1 MKKRIYILLP
11 LLLIMFIMS
20 VDRVVAE
27 EWDPNGG
34 TTNTDGNF
42 GGCSGISCFN
52 DDEKMYG
59 MRVSMVDSNGNVAA
73 NTKVINFWS
82 DFALDIS
89 SKYKTFTVD
98 NKKIDIYYFSF
109 SNNTRGQNIEN
120 YVIPG
125 LIPKSWYNSF
135 LPNPVFAY
143 EDVLKDLSGQ
153 TNKGYGNVD
162 LLKIM
167 ISLLLRTSTDV
178 NEINWNDYNQYY
190 VKFEPLM
197 VESFWGT
204 MYYGNRY
211 TIQGTVREVFDEIN
225 KIYNDK
231 SLCNQG
237 GTPPAGFHEVWNPYL
252 NALFLQ
258 EDVFG
263 KNNVDGIT
271 FAPASDCPLYLYYDR
286 NDVVKNWAE
295 NYYFNSFIDCNGMRG
310 DAFYGKYG
318 YGLGVIKI
326 SEVPDLTTDETPSNS
341 KLTIY
346 KYKGN
351 PNDGAKSNFLGS
363 VNFVIKKCK
372 EGRSCDNPSDD
383 NDWDETYNRKKSLEG
398 AEGEYVIS
406 SEFDAGTYVIKE
418 IDPETSDVYYEF
430 NGGTASENLKGQW
443 YRFELTEGNEYILNV
458 YNVDVKEKSCEEE
471 VKNIFNKISVPTQRR
486 YYLYKLYK
494 EERFKDYN
502 GLVAFDEYENIIN
515 NFDDISNEDA
525 SNMCSQKSET
535 YKPPLKCSGEIKL
548 GTRINDDNIYSNTKF
563 LRYIINN
570 EKSISVGLEDIDCA
584 VSFKVTTNFQENN
597 EPVETGTLLW
607 SDDPGKFEAELTCYG
622 ITRKNYTVENLNKY
636 WIDINNGGKKIGSFN
651 GIVSDNLLPKFS
663 MTIRTPVR
671 SEKEITLN
679 TTGIINNTK
688 LVETEINNIEID
700 GEIYQEVK
708 FTVSLTDP
716 EDGNIMKYDKLCYP
730 VDGEIGGTCDYRPDD
745 DSGNGTPGF
754 AISFEEEFMKGQK
767 EKNGKGTLEL
777 LYNDETYEK
786 ECDYYI
792 TPGPITTHEE
802 NSYEYNFEVRTID
815 TNNPFPGING
825 KDGEG
830 RTVGSNW
837 CTYYYIGKD
846 IDGIKV
852 GDIDVNGKITTKDAQ
867 QLNVNINKGSY
878 DDVVKYADFNGD
890 GITNNDDSIILQRYV
905 GKLEKDF
912 NCKNQGYL
920 IQKYIKDRPNSNST
934 EAPMYTFTLKSNDI
948 KEIRAYNKD
957 HNYNSFVPDK
967 NNKLLSQFI
976 TDALNGTLTTNSLDY
991 GREYTCKD
999 NRGNEGC

>member
-1 MKKRIYILLP
+1 M
-11 LLLIMFIMS
+11 LIMG

-167 ISLLLRTSTDV
+167 ISLLFRTSTDV

-372 EGRSCDNPSDD
+372 EGRSCNPSDD
-383 NDWDETYNRKKSLEG
+383 NDWDVKYNRKKSLVG

-406 SEFDAGTYVIKE
+406 RKFDAGTYVIKE
-418 IDPETSDVYYEF
+418 TYPDTSEVYYEF
-430 NGGTASENLKGQW
+430 NGGTASNNLKDQW
-443 YRFELTEGNEYILNV
+443 YQFELTEGNEYILNV
-458 YNVDVKEKSCEEE
+458 YNVNVKEKSCEEE
-471 VKNIFNKISVPTQRR
+471 VKNIFTKTSVPTQRR
-486 YYLYKLYK
+486 YYLYKLYE

-515 NFDDISNEDA
+515 NSGAISNEDA
-525 SNMCSQKSET
+525 LNMCSQKSET
-535 YKPPLKCSGEIKL
+535 YNPPLKCSGEIDL
-548 GTRINDDNIYSNTKF
+548 GTRINDDKIYSNTNF
-563 LRYIINN
+563 FRYGLFIIT
-570 EKSISVGLEDIDCA
+570 S
-584 VSFKVTTNFQENN
+584 
-597 EPVETGTLLW
+597 
-607 SDDPGKFEAELTCYG
+607 
-622 ITRKNYTVENLNKY
+622 
-636 WIDINNGGKKIGSFN
+636 
-651 GIVSDNLLPKFS
+651 
-663 MTIRTPVR
+663 
-671 SEKEITLN
+671 
-679 TTGIINNTK
+679 
-688 LVETEINNIEID
+688 
-700 GEIYQEVK
+700 
-708 FTVSLTDP
+708 
-716 EDGNIMKYDKLCYP
+716 
-730 VDGEIGGTCDYRPDD
+730 
-745 DSGNGTPGF
+745 
-754 AISFEEEFMKGQK
+754 
-767 EKNGKGTLEL
+767 
-777 LYNDETYEK
+777 
-786 ECDYYI
+786 
-792 TPGPITTHEE
+792 
-802 NSYEYNFEVRTID
+802 
-815 TNNPFPGING
+815 
-825 KDGEG
+825 
-830 RTVGSNW
+830 SN
-837 CTYYYIGKD
+837 
-846 IDGIKV
+846 
-852 GDIDVNGKITTKDAQ
+852 
-867 QLNVNINKGSY
+867 
-878 DDVVKYADFNGD
+878 
-890 GITNNDDSIILQRYV
+890 
-905 GKLEKDF
+905 
-912 NCKNQGYL
+912 
-920 IQKYIKDRPNSNST
+920 
-934 EAPMYTFTLKSNDI
+934 
-948 KEIRAYNKD
+948 
-957 HNYNSFVPDK
+957 
-967 NNKLLSQFI
+967 
-976 TDALNGTLTTNSLDY
+976 
-991 GREYTCKD
+991 
-999 NRGNEGC
+999 

>member
-11 LLLIMFIMS
+11 LLLIMLIMG
-20 VDRVVAE
+20 VDRVGAE

-73 NTKVINFWS
+73 NTKAINFWS

-167 ISLLLRTSTDV
+167 ISLLFRTSTDV

-197 VESFWGT
+197 IESFWGT

-318 YGLGVIKI
+318 YALGVITLKDKI
-326 SEVPDLTTDETPSNS
+326 KDTEPRMNQLKINKYEGIPSDNNNRFNGSAKFRIDKCTDDTSCEVDDENHWENIINREKADWS
-341 KLTIY
+341 KELTI
-346 KYKGN
+346 
-351 PNDGAKSNFLGS
+351 
-363 VNFVIKKCK
+363 
-372 EGRSCDNPSDD
+372 
-383 NDWDETYNRKKSLEG
+383 
-398 AEGEYVIS
+398 
-406 SEFDAGTYVIKE
+406 
-418 IDPETSDVYYEF
+418 TSTD
-430 NGGTASENLKGQW
+430 
-443 YRFELTEGNEYILNV
+443 LTEGTEYRIKEMGSNPSAEQVYYKFGDELQQIKDGDGWFKFTYSKDNNVINV
-458 YNVDVKEKSCEEE
+458 YNVSSGIQKECKDE
-471 VKNIFNKISVPTQRR
+471 VYNITNNNGLNLAQKHYF
-486 YYLYKLYK
+486 LYKLFEDTYT
-494 EERFKDYN
+494 DN
-502 GLVAFDEYENIIN
+502 NNLVAFDVFKDEIKTGFESA
-515 NFDDISNEDA
+515 DEADK
-525 SNMCSQKSET
+525 MCMSSDEKFTPDLS
-535 YKPPLKCSGEIKL
+535 CSGKFEL
-548 GTRINDDNIYSNTKF
+548 GTRIK
-563 LRYIINN
+563 NN
-570 EKSISVGLEDIDCA
+570 LYP
-584 VSFKVTTNFQENN
+584 NENN
-597 EPVETGTLLW
+597 LKHIILNADSLKLYINYSELYCATSYTMSNDFKKEKVKAGDLLW
-607 SDDPGKFEAELTCYG
+607 KEAPGHLTEKITCYG
-622 ITRKNYTVENLNKY
+622 FVKDNNFKLNEENEENEEDLKNSLIDKLNNVDYDELPSISMKITTPTDSASNSITESEELKLE
-636 WIDINNGGKKIGSFN
+636 IIGN
-651 GIVSDNLLPKFS
+651 RQEPKFELFES
-663 MTIRTPVR
+663 TDFSV
-671 SEKEITLN
+671 
-679 TTGIINNTK
+679 
-688 LVETEINNIEID
+688 D
-700 GEIYQEVK
+700 GQRYQEIW
-708 FTVSLTDP
+708 FTALISNGD
-716 EDGNIMKYDKLCYP
+716 MKYDQLCYT
-730 VDGEIGGTCDYRPDD
+730 VDGETDGSCEYSFDD
-745 DSGNGTPGF
+745 VLDNGNPGF

-777 LYNDETYEK
+777 LYNDKTYEK
-786 ECDYYI
+786 ECDYSI

-837 CTYYYIGKD
+837 CTYDYIGKD

-852 GDIDVNGKITTKDAQ
+852 GDINGDGKIVNSDVLK
-867 QLNVNINKGSY
+867 LNMILNS
-878 DDVVKYADFNGD
+878 DSEEVKYADFNGD
-890 GITNNDDSIILQRYV
+890 GITNNDDSIILQKYV

-948 KEIRAYNKD
+948 KKIREYNKD